1 MNIRDLEYLI
11 ALAEHKHFRRAAEAC
26 NVSQPTLSGQI
37 RKLEDELGTILL
49 ERTSRKVLFTQ
60 AGLTLVDQAKVV
72 LREVKVL
79 REMASNQGKE
89 MSGPLHVGII
99 PTLAPYM
106 TPIII
111 PALKE
116 HFPAL
121 ELYIYELRSSQVI
134 DQLESGQLDC
144 AILAL
149 MKETEPF
156 IEVRLFNEEMRLAV
170 SDKHA
175 WAKQQHVPLS
185 DLREKE
191 LLFLDEGN
199 CLRTQ
204 TLDYCLSMG
213 AKESEHFKA
222 TNLET
227 LRNMVAAD
235 VGISLIPKL
244 ATKPTEGVNYLTFDE
259 PQPYRA
265 IGLIYRP
272 GSPLRLRYER
282 LAQAVSEIM
291 RNEIEAKHE

>member
-99 PTLAPYM
+99 PTLAPY
-106 TPIII
+106 
-111 PALKE
+111 
-116 HFPAL
+116 
-121 ELYIYELRSSQVI
+121 YELRSSQVI

-156 IEVRLFNEEMRLAV
+156 IEVRLFNEEMCLAV

-282 LAQAVSEIM
+282 LARAVSEIM

>member
-1 MNIRDLEYLI
+1 
-11 ALAEHKHFRRAAEAC
+11 
-26 NVSQPTLSGQI
+26 
-37 RKLEDELGTILL
+37 
-49 ERTSRKVLFTQ
+49 
-60 AGLTLVDQAKVV
+60 
-72 LREVKVL
+72 
-79 REMASNQGKE
+79 
-89 MSGPLHVGII
+89 
-99 PTLAPYM
+99 
-106 TPIII
+106 
-111 PALKE
+111 
-116 HFPAL
+116 
-121 ELYIYELRSSQVI
+121 VI

>member
-1 MNIRDLEYLI
+1 M
-11 ALAEHKHFRRAAEAC
+11 
-26 NVSQPTLSGQI
+26 
-37 RKLEDELGTILL
+37 
-49 ERTSRKVLFTQ
+49 
-60 AGLTLVDQAKVV
+60 
-72 LREVKVL
+72 
-79 REMASNQGKE
+79 
-89 MSGPLHVGII
+89 
-99 PTLAPYM
+99 
-106 TPIII
+106 
-111 PALKE
+111 
-116 HFPAL
+116 
-121 ELYIYELRSSQVI
+121 
-134 DQLESGQLDC
+134 
-144 AILAL
+144 
-149 MKETEPF
+149 
-156 IEVRLFNEEMRLAV
+156 
-170 SDKHA
+170 
-175 WAKQQHVPLS
+175 PLS